1 VRLVLLGP
9 PGAGKGTQAVRL
21 ADRFRLD
28 HISTGDILRSNV
40 ADGTAL
46 GREAKE
52 YMERGDLV
60 PDDLVVRMLVER
72 LWAAASGFVLDGFP
86 RTVPQAEA
94 LDRALAE
101 RGIHLDAVLDF
112 EIDPEVVVR
121 RLSARRTCP
130 TCQRAY
136 NMVTAPP
143 QMDEVCDEDGTP
155 LAHRDDDRPDV
166 IRRRLQVFGQQTSP
180 VREFY
185 RAEGRLRPID
195 ADGTE
200 DEVYRRAV
208 GALPNLE
215 GTA

>member
-1 VRLVLLGP
+1 MRLVLLGP

-28 HISTGDILRSNV
+28 HISTGDILRSSV
-40 ADGTAL
+40 AEGTAL
-46 GREAKE
+46 GREAKA

-60 PDDLVVRMLVER
+60 PDGVVVRMLVER
-72 LWAAASGFVLDGFP
+72 LGAAASGFVLDGFP
-86 RTVPQAEA
+86 RTVAQAEA

-101 RGIHLDAVLDF
+101 QGIDLDAVLDF
-112 EIDPEVVVR
+112 EIEPEIVVG

-143 QMDEVCDEDGTP
+143 ETDELCDEDGTR
-155 LAHRDDDRPDV
+155 LVQREDDRPDV
-166 IRRRLQVFGQQTSP
+166 IRRRLQVFDQQTSP
-180 VREFY
+180 VREYY
-185 RAEGRLRPID
+185 RDAGLLFPID
-195 ADGTE
+195 ADGSE
-200 DEVYRRAV
+200 DEVFRRAV
-208 GALPNLE
+208 AALPDLE